1 MHSVNW
7 INLDQ
12 GPAHL
17 RNHLVDWN
25 TEQGLLLY
33 CGQVYVSKD
42 NALQAEIVHIHHNL
56 PTAGHPG
63 QAKTVELVITVGLE
77 GGDQADFDR

>member
-25 TEQGLLLY
+25 TEQSLLLY
-33 CGQVYVSKD
+33 HSQVYIPKD
-42 NALQAEIVHIHHNL
+42 DVLHAEIMCIHHDL
-56 PTAGHPG
+56 PLTGHPG
-63 QAKTVELVITVGLE
+63 QAKTVELVT
-77 GGDQADFDR
+77 